1 MARKTQTP
9 LETRS
14 KDGWLAGKGT
24 EGVSEGCFSL
34 FMFVF
39 GVFIL
44 EKLRTITFN
53 PLETSEPTAVQAP
66 WL

>member
-1 MARKTQTP
+1 MVRKTQTP
-9 LETRS
+9 LETRP
-14 KDGWLAGKGT
+14 KHGRLAGKGT

-44 EKLRTITFN
+44 EKFD
-53 PLETSEPTAVQAP
+53 SFAHDDFQPTGNQ
-66 WL
+66 